1 MEWQTGTFS
10 SIDWNYGAGG
20 NSNTSNKYK
29 FFKELLTFV
38 ISGVRA
44 VAEHFGR
51 GLHRTVYK
59 FKSGQSFV
67 VAKLQKA
74 DRHENQNELAAFTT
88 MMNLRP
94 EHVPMFNK
102 KMFTLNFSG
111 HSLCALLVEFVPF
124 TGEDFV
130 RALLQESSTF
140 DNRQRLAHFMV
151 QLVELINE
159 FHNCYGFLIKDVS
172 LCNVGLR
179 SLEERTVLLI
189 DLDRFEKAGAET
201 DVRTLKRMYT
211 VPGEVAQIALD
222 FQACDETWRNINW
235 FGLKNFFA
243 NITEF
248 DAVMFRSYCDSLF
261 SVTEVPEVLL

>member
-1 MEWQTGTFS
+1 M
-10 SIDWNYGAGG
+10 I
-20 NSNTSNKYK
+20 
-29 FFKELLTFV
+29 
-38 ISGVRA
+38 IGVRV

-67 VAKLQKA
+67 VAKMQTA
-74 DRHENQNELAAFTT
+74 DRHENRTELAAFKT
-88 MMNLRP
+88 MMKFRP
-94 EHVPMFNK
+94 DHVPIFNQE
-102 KMFTLNFSG
+102 MFTLNFSG
-111 HSLCALLVEFVPF
+111 QSLCALLVEFVPF
-124 TGEDFV
+124 TGGDFV
-130 RALLQESSTF
+130 RALLQQPSTF
-140 DNRQRLAHFMV
+140 VNRQRLVHFMS

-159 FHNCYGFLIKDVS
+159 FHNDYGFLIKDVS

-179 SLEERTVLLI
+179 SLEESTVLLI

-261 SVTEVPEVLL
+261 SVTVVPEVLL